1 MSVDG
6 NAGNFI
12 ASLRCLPRYVNKDL
26 CIACGICT
34 SYCPVSIKD
43 QFNES
48 LSSTKAIHVDY
59 QQAIPAACHVDE
71 DVCLFLTR
79 RECKQCERVCL
90 AKAIDFKQHPQ
101 NIDINVGAVILSPG
115 FGRIE
120 KKVLCKYGY
129 GISSDVMTGMEF
141 ERITSA
147 SGPFMGEIV
156 RPSDGRH
163 PERIAF
169 LQCIGSRDL
178 PSGNGYCS
186 SVCCMYAIKEALVA
200 KDHAP
205 NIDIAIFYMD
215 MRTQGKEFDYARI
228 RAQEKGI
235 RFIRSRI
242 GCVQARDKV
251 LEVFYVNEQGKHIR
265 EDFDMIVLPE
275 GLESPKD
282 AKLLAEAARIDLNN
296 YDFCMTSSYAPLET
310 NRSGIFVAG
319 AFQGPKD
326 VPDSVT
332 DASGAAAL
340 VSELLC
346 KARDTQ
352 VKARIYPEEKE
363 IEKELRIGVFICSCG
378 SNIGGVVD
386 VPAVARYVA
395 GLENVVVVDTNLYS
409 CAQNT
414 QEAITEKIKVNQ
426 LNRVVVAACTPRTHE
441 PLFQETLKNAG
452 LNRCLFEMANIRDHC
467 SWVHA
472 NTPDEATE
480 KSKDLV
486 RMAVAKASL
495 LQPMSEQEIPVIPKA
510 LVVGGGISGMTAA
523 LSIVRQGFECYLVEK
538 SHQLGGNI
546 KRLRYLITGDDPG
559 RIFSDLE
566 SDVRSNPLIHI
577 YENALIENITGYIG
591 NFATTLQMP
600 EHSEILEH
608 GVVIIATGGMP
619 YEPRQYLYGKS
630 KQVVT
635 QLELEEMIA
644 GSKGLKNVHDIVMIQ
659 CVGSRGEDL
668 SYCSKVCCIQAIK
681 NALKILEYNP
691 AANITILYRD
701 MRTYG
706 FNEDYYQS
714 AREKG
719 VNFIRFNKDYP
730 PEVIEKDGFVNVD
743 IFDKRLGAK
752 LSIKPDLIVLSVGI
766 TPAPAQDLARI
777 LKLPVTRDGFFLEA
791 HPKLR
796 PVEFSVEGIYLC
808 GAAHSPKPV
817 SESIAQAKA
826 AAGKACVPLVRGFV
840 SAEPIVSSIDMDAC
854 IGCGICESLCPYA
867 AISMIKVGKRKKA
880 ETIPASCKGCG
891 ICASHCPTFAI
902 SMAGFTNEQILSQIH
917 TFGDSQTV

>member
-59 QQAIPAACHVDE
+59 QQAIPAAYHVDE

-867 AISMIKVGKRKKA
+867 AISMIKVGKKKKA

>member
-59 QQAIPAACHVDE
+59 QQAIPAAYHVDE

>member
-59 QQAIPAACHVDE
+59 QQAIPAAYHVDE

-826 AAGKACVPLVRGFV
+826 AAGKACVPLARGFV

-867 AISMIKVGKRKKA
+867 AISMIKVGKKKKA

>member
-59 QQAIPAACHVDE
+59 QQAIPAAYHVDE

-826 AAGKACVPLVRGFV
+826 AAGKACVPLARGFV